1 MRLLW
6 WALGLVIVVIA
17 AVLLVPGVGASIE
30 ARLLGW
36 MAGLAG

>member
-1 MRLLW
+1 MRLLSW
-6 WALGLVIVVIA
+6 TIGLLIVVVL
-17 AVLLVPGVGASIE
+17 AVLFVPGLGPSIE